1 MTTDTTAAL
10 TISVSPE
17 EQEAFR
23 TYTYYYATRSLHWAV
38 DIECFDDHLERS
50 TREHREWL
58 EAAQP
63 TLERWITVLRQIEN
77 GVLVAEPWINQEIRK
92 SADDLGPAAYS
103 PEDCPVAERAA
114 LYALAQRL
122 DDAVEAEEDA
132 RRHERLIAGH
142 RFVVQVTPK
151 EAECLRE
158 KVLTL
163 QLGDEPTTEL
173 ADRAKFET
181 HRALMNQWA
190 KVYAKVDEG
199 YLPVESFVIE
209 AVRREHAFWSE
220 RHGDDPDLD
229 ESITML
235 GSVLERL
242 EAAYVPEEAAA

>member
-1 MTTDTTAAL
+1 
-10 TISVSPE
+10 
-17 EQEAFR
+17 
-23 TYTYYYATRSLHWAV
+23 
-38 DIECFDDHLERS
+38 
-50 TREHREWL
+50 
-58 EAAQP
+58 
-63 TLERWITVLRQIEN
+63 
-77 GVLVAEPWINQEIRK
+77 
-92 SADDLGPAAYS
+92 
-103 PEDCPVAERAA
+103 
-114 LYALAQRL
+114 
-122 DDAVEAEEDA
+122 
-132 RRHERLIAGH
+132 
-142 RFVVQVTPK
+142 VVQVTPK

>member
-23 TYTYYYATRSLHWAV
+23 TYSYYYATRSLHWAV
-38 DIECFDDHLERS
+38 DIEGFDDHLERS

-63 TLERWITVLRQIEN
+63 MLERWITVLRQIED

-92 SADDLGPAAYS
+92 SADDLGPAAYD
-103 PEDCPVAERAA
+103 PKDCPVAERAA

-132 RRHERLIAGH
+132 RRNERLKAGH
-142 RFVVQVTPK
+142 RFVVQVTPT
-151 EAECLRE
+151 EATCLRG
-158 KVLTL
+158 VIAL
-163 QLGDEPTTEL
+163 QFATETPTDL
-173 ADRAKFET
+173 AVPHTFEILHAAMNEWAPVYDALDR
-181 HRALMNQWA
+181 
-190 KVYAKVDEG
+190 G
-199 YLPVESFVIE
+199 YLPVEEFV
-209 AVRREHAFWSE
+209 VDTFRSEHTAS
-220 RHGDDPDLD
+220 RLD
-229 ESITML
+229 EPTVAVL

-242 EAAYVPEEAAA
+242 EAAYVPEEVAA